1 MSKNFS
7 RTPPPRQLGSKE
19 TLETLSHWQTSCKTF
34 YKRDDIYKRFLKPT
48 IRWNAAEV
56 NYGFTDEAE
65 GDRSGSEIAEDLID
79 LLNTVLSYLPHSYL
93 TDKIVN
99 TSKCWNDIWS
109 IIYDHYNVQVNGESL
124 LDFET
129 MYKQEDETHR
139 NSINSSCR
147 TLNNIKPLQV
157 SRQKLW

>member
-7 RTPPPRQLGSKE
+7 RNPPPRQLGSKE
-19 TLETLSHWQTSCKTF
+19 TLETLSHWQTLFNTF
-34 YKRDDIYKRFLKPT
+34 YKRDDIYKRFFKPT
-48 IRWNAAEV
+48 VSWNAAEV

-79 LLNTVLSYLPHSYL
+79 LLNTVSSYLPHSYL

-109 IIYDHYNVQVNGESL
+109 IIYDHYNVQVNAESL
-124 LDFET
+124 LDFEA

-139 NSINSSCR
+139 EFYER
-147 TLNNIKPLQV
+147 LLQQV
-157 SRQKLW
+157 KQH